1 MIQMIFRHVTG
12 ARAPEIDVVPLG
24 EHRELI
30 LGRASSAAVRFDSR
44 RDSQVGR
51 HHARVTWNVR
61 DGTGFL
67 LTDLGSRNGTFVN
80 AKRVEGT
87 VVLTK
92 NDMIQLGEGGPSVEI
107 SWETVP
113 RQILEAF
120 GDGER
125 LDEEMGGRFVQ

>member
-1 MIQMIFRHVTG
+1 MVQMIFRHVTG

-24 EHRELI
+24 AHRELI

-44 RDSQVGR
+44 RDAQVGR
-51 HHARVTWNVR
+51 HHARITWNVR

-67 LTDLGSRNGTFVN
+67 LTDLGSRSGTFVN
-80 AKRVEGT
+80 AIRVDGAII
-87 VVLTK
+87 LSK
-92 NDMIQLGEGGPSVEI
+92 NDMIQLGEGGPTVEI

-120 GDGER
+120 ADGER
-125 LDEEMGGRFVQ
+125 LDEELGGRYM